1 MEVMRHT
8 LAFPTLRN
16 ARQESPLYSLHVLA
30 RKCFVREFKWLTNKT
45 NKMMVNLPLCPGT
58 KCRNTKGADGRFVV
72 VNIQPSTCPKQV
84 AGLQD
89 I

>member
-1 MEVMRHT
+1 MEVTRHT

-16 ARQESPLYSLHVLA
+16 A
-30 RKCFVREFKWLTNKT
+30 FFREFKWLTNKT
-45 NKMMVNLPLCPGT
+45 NKIMVKLPLCLGT
-58 KCRNTKGADGRFVV
+58 KCRNTKGADGRLVV
-72 VNIQPSTCPKQV
+72 INIQPSTYPKQV